1 MGQVVAYENNPPHRM
16 CCQLRLDSGERILI
30 SITDSGIRISKLGF
44 GGRIRTGTIW
54 KCEREDIRDTLELFA
69 DSKKPMTSALDAIK
83 DKLVGFQSI
92 GDIKAFFSFRIAD
105 FGSRNSDS

>member
-1 MGQVVAYENNPPHRM
+1 MGQVLAYDNNPPHRM

-54 KCEREDIRDTLELFA
+54 KREREDIRDTLELFA
-69 DSKKPMTSALDAIK
+69 HSKKPMTSALDAIK
-83 DKLVGFQSI
+83 DKLIDFQSI
-92 GDIKAFFSFRIAD
+92 GDVKAFFSFRIAD